1 MREIINTEQGRILG
15 FLATVDDATNEW
27 IRTSTRVGSS
37 RYYREIADLRERG
50 LVSSYRPLSN
60 KVPMRISITDD
71 GRKALEDYT
80 GPAHEKLVMPSRI
93 NLMTRDTW
101 TPPKNVY
108 VRNNGNVHLPSR
120 GMAT

>member
-1 MREIINTEQGRILG
+1 MREIINSEQGRILG

-50 LVSSYRPLSN
+50 LVLAIKRTSN
-60 KVPMRISITDD
+60 KLAMRISITDD

-80 GPAHEKLVMPSRI
+80 GPAHEKLVPASRI
-93 NLMTRDTW
+93 SLMNQPSW
-101 TPPKNVY
+101 VPPKNVY
-108 VRNNGNVHLPSR
+108 VRNNGNTQYPSR
-120 GMAT
+120 GIA

>member
-1 MREIINTEQGRILG
+1 MRVIINSEQGRILG

-27 IRTSTRVGSS
+27 IRTSARVGSS

-50 LVSSYRPLSN
+50 LVNSYRPLSN

-80 GPAHEKLVMPSRI
+80 GPAHEKLVPASRI
-93 NLMTRDTW
+93 SLMNQPSWD
-101 TPPKNVY
+101 PPKNVY
-108 VRNNGNVHLPSR
+108 VRNNGNTQYPSR
-120 GMAT
+120 GIA

>member
-1 MREIINTEQGRILG
+1 MREIINSEQGRILG

-50 LVSSYRPLSN
+50 LVLAIKR
-60 KVPMRISITDD
+60 RISITDD

-80 GPAHEKLVMPSRI
+80 GPAHEKLVPASRI
-93 NLMTRDTW
+93 SLMDQPSW
-101 TPPKNVY
+101 DPPKNVY
-108 VRNNGNVHLPSR
+108 VRNNGNAQYPSR
-120 GMAT
+120 GTA